1 MERGKKNIKYSM
13 KIKMFN
19 SHFTAKGADLWVYK
33 KANIKVMMLSG
44 MRSLMKHMPKAK
56 TTKQIKILL
65 NYGNILHLNSWI
77 LDLRIS

>member
-33 KANIKVMMLSG
+33 EANIKVMM
-44 MRSLMKHMPKAK
+44 A
-56 TTKQIKILL
+56 
-65 NYGNILHLNSWI
+65 
-77 LDLRIS
+77 LRDAVTYDTHAQTIPPNRCKYF